1 MPPSLAALGLSASSV
16 TGGSPATGMVAL
28 DGPAP
33 AGGVQVALSSSNAA
47 ASVPGSVTVPAGQTS
62 VNFNV
67 TTSAVATSTPAT
79 ISASYG
85 DRTQSVSLT
94 VLPPVVS
101 ALNVSPASVTGGAG
115 ATGTVTLNGPAPAGG
130 AQVAV
135 SSNNLA
141 VTAPA
146 SVTVAA
152 GATSASFSLGTSAV
166 ANNTAVTISASYG
179 GATLTASLTVLPP
192 AVSSLA
198 LNPTS
203 VIGGPLGNST
213 GTVTLNGPAPAGGA
227 QVALSSSDA
236 AASVPSSVTVPAGAT
251 TATFNVTTGV
261 VVTTTN
267 ATISASY
274 KGSSRSANLEVRSPL
289 NPVL

>member
-1 MPPSLAALGLSASSV
+1 
-16 TGGSPATGMVAL
+16 
-28 DGPAP
+28 
-33 AGGVQVALSSSNAA
+33 
-47 ASVPGSVTVPAGQTS
+47 
-62 VNFNV
+62 
-67 TTSAVATSTPAT
+67 
-79 ISASYG
+79 
-85 DRTQSVSLT
+85 
-94 VLPPVVS
+94 
-101 ALNVSPASVTGGAG
+101 
-115 ATGTVTLNGPAPAGG
+115 
-130 AQVAV
+130 VAV
-135 SSNNLA
+135 SSNNQA

-146 SVTVAA
+146 TVTVAA
-152 GATSASFSLGTSAV
+152 GATSASVSLGTSAV
-166 ANNTAVTISASYG
+166 SDSTGVTISASYG
-179 GATLTASLTVLPP
+179 GATRTASLTVLPP